1 MAEPFIRPIREED
14 VKQIHEIE
22 KACFAMPWSEESIL
36 HDVKENVVARWL
48 VLDDG
53 NGGVLAYAGMWF
65 VLDEAHVCNVAVRP
79 DSRGLGYGK
88 RIFTA
93 LIDLAMVLLSLFTD
107 PFPYNLFPVIALAN
121 YFLFFGKDVL
131 NVIPMSWRAN
141 ASRLFRKKPKQ
152 PKAKVIHFNAGYYEA
167 STATTKA
174 PYTHRCTICGRTD
187 VTNPELE
194 FRYCSKCKGY
204 YCYCQDHI
212 NNHTHIQ

>member
-1 MAEPFIRPIREED
+1 MAEPFIRPICEED

-93 LIDLAMVLLSLFTD
+93 LIDLAMENSMAMITLEVRRSNTIAQ
-107 PFPYNLFPVIALAN
+107 NLYHACGMLDVGYRKRYYEDNKEDALIMYRDFVYPEAGEN
-121 YFLFFGKDVL
+121 EAGRGLNRKNSIQFGGGSAVNRRCPLFF
-131 NVIPMSWRAN
+131 WRKMEYN
-141 ASRLFRKKPKQ
+141 IKIR
-152 PKAKVIHFNAGYYEA
+152 
-167 STATTKA
+167 
-174 PYTHRCTICGRTD
+174 
-187 VTNPELE
+187 
-194 FRYCSKCKGY
+194 
-204 YCYCQDHI
+204 
-212 NNHTHIQ
+212 NNGDD

>member
-1 MAEPFIRPIREED
+1 MAEPTIRPIREAD

-79 DSRGLGYGK
+79 DCRGKGYGK

-93 LIDLAMVLLSLFTD
+93 LIDLAKANSMAMA
-107 PFPYNLFPVIALAN
+107 PVGCCMYTSPQYSTLQQPPIH
-121 YFLFFGKDVL
+121 
-131 NVIPMSWRAN
+131 
-141 ASRLFRKKPKQ
+141 ASVRK
-152 PKAKVIHFNAGYYEA
+152 I
-167 STATTKA
+167 
-174 PYTHRCTICGRTD
+174 
-187 VTNPELE
+187 
-194 FRYCSKCKGY
+194 
-204 YCYCQDHI
+204 
-212 NNHTHIQ
+212 